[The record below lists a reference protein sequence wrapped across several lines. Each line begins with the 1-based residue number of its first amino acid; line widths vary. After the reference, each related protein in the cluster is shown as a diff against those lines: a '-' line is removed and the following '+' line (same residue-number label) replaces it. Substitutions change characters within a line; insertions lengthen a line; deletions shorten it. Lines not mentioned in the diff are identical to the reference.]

1 MKKKTVG
8 VIGSINVD
16 LLLNVKDLPGPGHT
30 VHGQGGTM
38 SPGGKGANQ
47 ALAAARQGAGVLL
60 IGAVGQDPH
69 AEIALSLLADA
80 NVDLGHVKQVEEATG
95 LAVVTVDQ
103 YGENNIVVIAGANS
117 TVSREAVDSAMPL
130 LRRCSLV
137 VLQGE
142 IPVVTVDHAMEM
154 LTKSGTR
161 IVLNLA
167 PVIGIR
173 PESIRKA
180 DPLIVNEHEAVQAL
194 ELLGIGTPAQRSDL
208 ESTGEELCRAL
219 LKSGVASAI
228 VTLGSRGAVV
238 GDANGFHRLPAV
250 RVSVADTT
258 GAGDAL
264 VGAAAAG
271 LANGLALLDACSL
284 GMRVAEASVQTLGAQ
299 TSYPWA

>member
-1 MKKKTVG
+1 MKKKTIG

-60 IGAVGQDPH
+60 IGAVGNDPH

-80 NVDLGHVKQVEEATG
+80 KVDLAHVKHIEEATG

-117 TVSREAVDSAMPL
+117 TVSREAVDSALPM

-142 IPVVTVDHAMEM
+142 IPVATVDHAIEM

-194 ELLGIGTPAQRSDL
+194 ELLGIGPPHPTFR
-208 ESTGEELCRAL
+208 
-219 LKSGVASAI
+219 
-228 VTLGSRGAVV
+228 LGKYR
-238 GDANGFHRLPAV
+238 
-250 RVSVADTT
+250 
-258 GAGDAL
+258 
-264 VGAAAAG
+264 
-271 LANGLALLDACSL
+271 
-284 GMRVAEASVQTLGAQ
+284 
-299 TSYPWA
+299 